1 MHFGSVRAI
10 ADALDITVQAVYD
23 WGDEVPNGRAYQ
35 LQVITRGVLKANA
48 QTSAREQGA

>member
-10 ADALDITVQAVYD
+10 AEALDITVQAVYD

-35 LQVITRGVLKANA
+35 LQVITHGALKANA
-48 QTSAREQGA
+48 QTGAREASA